1 MNTHSIRIASASY
14 PITSF
19 TGMDAWHRHT
29 SDWVA
34 KAVSQGAQLLLFPE
48 YGSME
53 LLSLFSS
60 DIQADIHGNLTALQP
75 LLQEFAIRF
84 EELAIQHQVIIVAPS
99 LPVAENGKFINRA
112 FVFGKN
118 GLAGWQDKFFM
129 TRFEGE
135 EWGISS
141 SEKVLT
147 LFEADWGSFGIQ
159 ICYDIEFPLGSHLL
173 CAAGA
178 DVILVPSCT
187 ETRRGATRVHVGARA
202 RALENQCYAVVSQT
216 VGEASWSPVVDVN
229 FGFGA
234 VYSAPDNGLPEDGVI
249 ALYPENQRGWLIQ
262 ELDIQLNH
270 KIRTDGQ
277 VLNFRDGK
285 MQQIGLLEGQ
295 VSLRKVVL

>member
-1 MNTHSIRIASASY
+1 MKTHSIHVATASY

-19 TGMDAWHRHT
+19 SDLNQWQTHT
-29 SDWVA
+29 AQWVA
-34 KAVSQGAQLLLFPE
+34 EAVDQGAELLLFPE

-53 LLSLFSS
+53 LLSLFTSEVQS
-60 DIQADIHGNLTALQP
+60 NIHANLTVLQP

-178 DVILVPSCT
+178 DIILVPSCT

-202 RALENQCYAVVSQT
+202 RALENQCYTVVSQT

-229 FGFGA
+229 YGYGA
-234 VYSAPDNGLPEDGVI
+234 VYSAPDTGLPEDGVV
-249 ALYPENQRGWLIQ
+249 ALHPANQPGWLLQ
-262 ELDIQLNH
+262 HLDLDLNDNV
-270 KIRTDGQ
+270 RLDGQ

-285 MQQIGLLEGQ
+285 TQQIGLVEAE
-295 VSLRKVVL
+295 VSVRTVRL